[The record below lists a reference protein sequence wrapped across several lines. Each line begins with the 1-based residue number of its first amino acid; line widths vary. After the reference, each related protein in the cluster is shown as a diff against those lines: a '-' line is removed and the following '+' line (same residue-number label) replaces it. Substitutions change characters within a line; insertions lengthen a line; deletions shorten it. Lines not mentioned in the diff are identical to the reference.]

1 MNRNQ
6 IIKIIQ
12 NSIFCTL
19 LLLLPTFIYGK
30 SDSKLKKVK
39 YQIWAYTV
47 SNHCKYYGILY
58 TVNDSSISILNKN
71 RRTKYCEKIQT
82 LAIDTIKLIKLR
94 KKGNKGVGLINGGII
109 SSAIA
114 IGLAAAAI
122 PNGKEEPAIAASST
136 FVIGVGCLSGFLI
149 GCKKTNIYLHCDI
162 EEYKKYKKWL
172 EKLSTGD
179 Y

>member
-1 MNRNQ
+1 MNQNE
-6 IIKIIQ
+6 IMKIIQ

-19 LLLLPTFIYGK
+19 LVLLPTFIYGK
-30 SDSKLKKVK
+30 SDSNVKKEK
-39 YQIWAYTV
+39 YQIWVYTV
-47 SNHCKYYGILY
+47 SKHCKYYGILY
-58 TVNDSSISILNKN
+58 MVNDSSLSILNKN

-94 KKGNKGVGLINGGII
+94 KKGNRGVGLINGGII

-122 PNGKEEPAIAASST
+122 PNGKEEPAIVASST
-136 FVIGVGCLSGFLI
+136 FVIGLGCLSGFLI
-149 GCKKTNIYLHCDI
+149 GCKKTTIYLHCDI
-162 EEYKKYKKWL
+162 EEYKKYKRWL
-172 EKLSTGD
+172 EKLSTVD